1 MKYRLINTP
10 IREDYARNLLKC
22 RGVVDYD
29 LFINPTKECLIDPIK
44 LDNMHEGFD
53 LLKSNII
60 AGKKIV
66 IVIDCD
72 VDGFTSAAILWNR
85 IKEFEPKANLEYRIH
100 SGKQHGLEDI
110 IKEFEESNNLPSLIV
125 LPDAS
130 SNDYE
135 YHTRLKNMGVSVLV
149 LDHHEAEYESE
160 DAIIINNQLS
170 KNYENKG
177 LTGAGVVWQ
186 FCRYFDTCVSQEG
199 TSDKYIDLAALGIV
213 SDMAS
218 VLTLENRYI
227 ISNGLKEIDNHFFQ
241 IILDKQ
247 AFSIGN
253 KLVPWKISF
262 YVTPLINALIRV
274 GTMEEKEKLF
284 QAFIDGRQIVPST
297 KRGEKG
303 MTESIAVQMA
313 RECTNARSR
322 QNRIKDK
329 AVEQLEIKIANHD
342 LLSNKILFVRLDD
355 DDDFPAVLNGL
366 VAMQLS
372 AKYKRPTIVARLNKE
387 GYCRGSIRGVSNS
400 ELKDFKGFLNE
411 TGMFE
416 YVEGH
421 SNAAGCSIK
430 NSDLG
435 NFHNYA
441 NENLSEIDFNT
452 DVYDVNFI
460 FNSKKDLSDF
470 VYEMDSISDTFG
482 QTNDD
487 PLIVIENIKIH
498 KDELSIIGAN
508 KDTIKIQSNGVVIML
523 FKGEEFLS
531 TIATL
536 PNVFDMTILGTTN
549 INEYCGN
556 STPQIMVK
564 QWDVKTSSMFDF

>member
-22 RGVVDYD
+22 RGVMDYD

-44 LDNMHEGFD
+44 LDNMHKGFD

-110 IKEFEESNNLPSLIV
+110 IKEFEESNNLPSLVV

-135 YHTRLKNMGVSVLV
+135 YHTRLKNMGVNVLV
-149 LDHHEAEYESE
+149 LDHHEAEYESK

-170 KNYENKG
+170 KNYENKA

-186 FCRYFDTCVSQEG
+186 FCRYFDTCVSQPG

-241 IILDKQ
+241 TILDKQ

-274 GTMEEKEKLF
+274 GTMEEKDKLF
-284 QAFIDGRQIVPST
+284 QAFVDGKQIVPST

-303 MTESIAVQMA
+303 MTETVATQMA

-329 AVEQLEIKIANHD
+329 AVEQLEIKIANYD

-416 YVEGH
+416 YVEGR
-421 SNAAGCSIK
+421 
-430 NSDLG
+430 LG
-435 NFHNYA
+435 
-441 NENLSEIDFNT
+441 L
-452 DVYDVNFI
+452 
-460 FNSKKDLSDF
+460 
-470 VYEMDSISDTFG
+470 
-482 QTNDD
+482 
-487 PLIVIENIKIH
+487 
-498 KDELSIIGAN
+498 
-508 KDTIKIQSNGVVIML
+508 
-523 FKGEEFLS
+523 
-531 TIATL
+531 
-536 PNVFDMTILGTTN
+536 
-549 INEYCGN
+549 
-556 STPQIMVK
+556 
-564 QWDVKTSSMFDF
+564 